1 MCNLYIIS
9 AKNIK
14 KILSNEDFVLPF
26 QTRESRKI
34 NQTYYSKVLAFKKD
48 SAVMF
53 DIVCET
59 CQRINSKNYRRVYYN
74 LVRYITTWLVF
85 PLTASSPN
93 RSGYTTSEVILVSC
107 DPNVSSTLFHLCI
120 LYPAC
125 RQFVNAC
132 MHAITCLL
140 MYIHVYVYIVCVMYN
155 KSNQIKSYTIEFV

>member
-1 MCNLYIIS
+1 MLYLLRPRRAGQSQRSRNDVGVCIAGALPLCNLYIIS

-59 CQRINSKNYRRVYYN
+59 CQRRIIGES
-74 LVRYITTWLVF
+74 ITILSDTSQLGW
-85 PLTASSPN
+85 SS
-93 RSGYTTSEVILVSC
+93 L
-107 DPNVSSTLFHLCI
+107 
-120 LYPAC
+120 
-125 RQFVNAC
+125 
-132 MHAITCLL
+132 
-140 MYIHVYVYIVCVMYN
+140 
-155 KSNQIKSYTIEFV
+155 